1 MRYITALVVLFA
13 LVVSVGIPVHHVVT
27 ERGNTPVVTE
37 VLELVYS
44 EDFPSAYWVGAH
56 GEINFYPANVYD
68 CAINSVTIGG
78 DTIFHFECIEQI
90 YGTVKALEVV
100 AARGPNAPTP
110 EITHLVR

>member
-1 MRYITALVVLFA
+1 MRYIIALIVLFA
-13 LVVSVGIPVHHVVT
+13 LMVSVHHVVT

-37 VLELVYS
+37 VLEGVLVYS
-44 EDFPSAYWVGAH
+44 KDFPSLYWVGAH

-68 CAINSVTIGG
+68 CAVNSITIGG
-78 DTIFHFECIEQI
+78 NTIFHFECIEQI
-90 YGTVKALEVV
+90 YGTVKALEAV